1 MITWIAMLGF
11 LPTYRAAVAIQLTT
25 VTVVAGWGVKYWTL

>member
-1 MITWIAMLGF
+1 MLGF
-11 LPTYRAAVAIQLTT
+11 LSTYCAAVAVQLIT

>member
-1 MITWIAMLGF
+1 MLVF
-11 LPTYRAAVAIQLTT
+11 LAAYRAAVAVQLTT